1 MPAGCNWSRKHY
13 HYQDTD
19 GTPRHM
25 DGDDSL
31 MAQWTN
37 RRDAHSL
44 LWLGSSNVL
53 HTLEKAVIT
62 MALTTLEFRLLREMH
77 FHLKSFILLRWVLL
91 SAFPSFKSSVYYFHS
106 TAGLIKLK
114 CHSQQ
119 PANSTQG
126 SNRQEHLV
134 CWRQRFLSSLVSKLD
149 LNWQDHSSTKIRSIN
164 CPVEGKGH
172 WANVILYLISQ
183 LKPGLWHQ
191 IISL

>member
-1 MPAGCNWSRKHY
+1 ME
-13 HYQDTD
+13 

-25 DGDDSL
+25 GGRWLTIGSVDKWFR
-31 MAQWTN
+31 A
-37 RRDAHSL
+37 AHSL

-62 MALTTLEFRLLREMH
+62 MTPTTLEFLLLREMH
-77 FHLKSFILLRWVLL
+77 FHLKGFILLRWVLL
-91 SAFPSFKSSVYYFHS
+91 SAFPSFKSRVDYFHS

-114 CHSQQ
+114 FHSHQ
-119 PANSTQG
+119 PANVTPG
-126 SNRQEHLV
+126 SSKQEHLV
-134 CWRQRFLSSLVSKLD
+134 RWRQRFLSSLVSKLD

-172 WANVILYLISQ
+172 WANVTLYLISQ
-183 LKPGLWHQ
+183 LKPGLGHQ